1 MGVIKGEGQ
10 QFRCN
15 QTLGDAGGGI
25 QTIERQ
31 LSFCAQSK
39 WGMCRVQNFYFE
51 ASNDFFCCVLNRN
64 HKLVCFVNMPRCPS

>member
-1 MGVIKGEGQ
+1 MTGLMGVIKGEGQ

-31 LSFCAQSK
+31 LSFWAQSK
-39 WGMCRVQNFYFE
+39 WCMCTVQNFYFK
-51 ASNDFFCCVLNRN
+51 ASNDFFV
-64 HKLVCFVNMPRCPS
+64 VF